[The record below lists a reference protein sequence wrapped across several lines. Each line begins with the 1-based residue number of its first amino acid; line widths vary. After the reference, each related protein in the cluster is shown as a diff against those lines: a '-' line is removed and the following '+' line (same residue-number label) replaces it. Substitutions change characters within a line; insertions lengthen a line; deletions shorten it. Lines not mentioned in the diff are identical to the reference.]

1 MSENK
6 DWLYW
11 RGMAFFVC
19 LLWSS
24 QFPIIKHIFVLQPQ
38 LHASVYS
45 AVRFTLASI
54 ILLPTYYSKLN
65 DWNMIKGTL
74 FVALSAVCAYVGQ
87 SVGMSMG
94 TTADKSAFICSLTV
108 VWVPL
113 LQGALKR
120 NFREQKWLPVIL
132 SIVGVAFLEL
142 EGSSEPTVGDM
153 WSCLQPIGF
162 GNAMVIMENMI
173 KTLGKSS
180 SSSKNDKGEK
190 GLDDSGKSD
199 ILAIAGLRAMW
210 IAMLC
215 WIWAIFTGQRM
226 ETVTGLLDE
235 PLIIRNLL
243 YLGVFTTAGGWFL
256 QTLIQ
261 ARVKSQ
267 DFALI
272 LATEPIFATLMSFF
286 VLENITVSWQDI
298 LGGALIVV
306 ACVVNEVD
314 FTASSKQQ
322 IKVVDV

>member
-1 MSENK
+1 MKTRSQNELLKMDAANFDANDDAESQPMMPSITLVGSDVVKMSENK

-142 EGSSEPTVGDM
+142 
-153 WSCLQPIGF
+153 
-162 GNAMVIMENMI
+162 
-173 KTLGKSS
+173 
-180 SSSKNDKGEK
+180 
-190 GLDDSGKSD
+190 
-199 ILAIAGLRAMW
+199 
-210 IAMLC
+210 
-215 WIWAIFTGQRM
+215 
-226 ETVTGLLDE
+226 
-235 PLIIRNLL
+235 
-243 YLGVFTTAGGWFL
+243 
-256 QTLIQ
+256 
-261 ARVKSQ
+261 
-267 DFALI
+267 
-272 LATEPIFATLMSFF
+272 
-286 VLENITVSWQDI
+286 
-298 LGGALIVV
+298 
-306 ACVVNEVD
+306 
-314 FTASSKQQ
+314 
-322 IKVVDV
+322 